1 MQKILIVED
10 DADIQELLENHLSGT
25 GYSVFSASDGVE
37 ALALFS
43 QHEFDLVLLDI
54 MLPKIDG
61 YGVCEL
67 IRKQSQVPIVMLTAL
82 DSEADQI
89 KGLDLQIDD
98 YITKPF
104 SMPVLKRKIAA
115 ILRRT
120 SGHIEAEKY
129 EAEKYLHY
137 KNITLDMEGYKAFIA
152 GNDIDLTAR
161 EFEVLRELL
170 LNQGRVYTRK
180 NLLNVLWN
188 YDFYGDERIIDTH
201 IKNIRKK
208 VGADII
214 ETIRGVGYR
223 IAKEN
228 KS

>member
-1 MQKILIVED
+1 MFRILVVED
-10 DADIQELLENHLSGT
+10 DTDIQELLDNHLSGS
-25 GYSVFSASDGVE
+25 GYEVVLANDGVE
-37 ALALFS
+37 AISLFS
-43 QHEFDLVLLDI
+43 QGEFDLVLLDI

-61 YGVCEL
+61 YGVCEY
-67 IRKQSQVPIVMLTAL
+67 IRKQSNIPIVMLTAL
-82 DSEADQI
+82 DSEEDQI

-104 SMPVLKRKIAA
+104 SMPILKRKIMA

-120 SGHIEAEKY
+120 ENYKETD
-129 EAEKYLHY
+129 KYLYY
-137 KNITLDMEGYKAFIA
+137 KNIALDLDGYIA
-152 GNDIDLTAR
+152 YVDDQNIDLTAK
-161 EFEVLRELL
+161 EFEVLREFIS
-170 LNQGRVYTRK
+170 NQGRVYTRK
-180 NLLNVLWN
+180 NLLNILWN

-223 IAKEN
+223 VVKEN
-228 KS
+228 KK

>member
-1 MQKILIVED
+1 MFKILVVED
-10 DADIQELLENHLSGT
+10 DMDIQEVLENHLCGSGYEVT
-25 GYSVFSASDGVE
+25 LASDGVE
-37 ALALFS
+37 AVSLFA
-43 QHEFDLVLLDI
+43 QKKYDLVLLDI
-54 MLPKIDG
+54 LLPKIDG

-89 KGLDLQIDD
+89 RGLDLQIDD

-120 SGHIEAEKY
+120 AGYTEAD
-129 EAEKYLHY
+129 KYLHY
-137 KNITLDMEGYKAFIA
+137 KSITLDMEGYKAFA
-152 GNDIDLTAR
+152 WGRDIDLTAK
-161 EFEVLRELL
+161 EFEILRELL
-170 LNQGRVYTRK
+170 TNQGRVYTRQ
-180 NLLNVLWN
+180 NLLNILWN
-188 YDFYGDERIIDTH
+188 YDFFGDERIIDTH

-208 VGADII
+208 AGTDII

-228 KS
+228 KE